1 MQHIE
6 HLQHHGLR
14 VSGTT
19 GEAAAKPR
27 EIRPSVAAQTHQ
39 LTIECHSMVAQRS
52 IDRRQ
57 LRELG

>member
-19 GEAAAKPR
+19 GEAAAKPG
-27 EIRPSVAAQTHQ
+27 EIRPSVAA
-39 LTIECHSMVAQRS
+39 
-52 IDRRQ
+52 
-57 LRELG
+57 